1 MLANYAPAMPDVI
14 AAPMASTV
22 VSLPVPEG
30 TSFAAGEVLAV
41 LDVMKMEH
49 QLTAGSA
56 GRVTEIHVCVG
67 DHLSEGEVIVSI
79 EATDEAP
86 APTDDGPA
94 VDLDAIPPDLA
105 DLRRA
110 EELTT
115 DAQRPDAVAKRR
127 SRGQRTARENLAD
140 LCDPDTFVEY
150 GRLAVAAHRRDRT
163 LDDLRSSTPADG
175 IITGVGAIDGQRC
188 AVLVVDATVIAGTQG
203 YWHHQKIDRILEI
216 AERDHLPVVFFPEG
230 GGGRPSDPDAA
241 QVFTAGLHIT
251 SFSAFARLSG
261 RVPLVAV
268 VSGRCFAGSAV
279 FAGCADVIIA
289 TTDANLGMAGPAM
302 IEGGGM
308 GTYTPEQVGP
318 MSTQAPKGTV
328 DLVVADEAAAV
339 VAAKRYLAVVGD
351 IATTETVEH
360 VDQREM
366 RHRLPSNRR
375 QVYDMRPLLDVL
387 ADTGSVFELRR
398 SFGPAAITA
407 FARIDGRPVGVIASD
422 PMHQAGAIGPDE
434 ADKLARFLR
443 LCDAHGVPIVSLC
456 DCPGFMV
463 GPDVEEAAHVRHASR
478 LFLAGVRVTV
488 PIVAVI
494 VRKAYGLGAM
504 ALVGGSLHAP
514 RLTLAWPTAEIGGM
528 GFEGQVHLGMR
539 RELEAIAD
547 PVDRRAAFERAVENL
562 LERGRAV
569 TSAAHLEFDA
579 VIDPADTR
587 RCIISALEAA
597 EPIAKGRDPIDAW

>member
-1 MLANYAPAMPDVI
+1 MPDVI

-22 VSLPVPEG
+22 VSLPVSAG
-30 TSFAAGEVLAV
+30 SSFAAGDVLAV
-41 LDVMKMEH
+41 VDVMKMEH
-49 QLTAGSA
+49 QLTAASA
-56 GRVTEIHVCVG
+56 GRVTEVHVGIG
-67 DHLSEGEVIVSI
+67 DHLAEGEVIVSI
-79 EATDEAP
+79 EVIDHAP
-86 APTDDGPA
+86 PPSSVGQPI
-94 VDLDAIPPDLA
+94 DLDVIRPELA
-105 DLRRA
+105 DLHRA
-110 EELTT
+110 ERLTS
-115 DAQRPDAVAKRR
+115 DEQRPDALAKRR

-140 LCDPDTFVEY
+140 LCDPGTFVEY
-150 GRLAVAAHRRDRT
+150 GRLAVAAQRRHRA
-163 LDDLRSSTPADG
+163 LDDLRSTTPADG
-175 IITGVGAIDGQRC
+175 VITGIGAIDGRRC

-203 YWHHQKIDRILEI
+203 YWHHQKIDRILEV

-261 RVPLVAV
+261 RVPLVAI

-279 FAGCADVIIA
+279 FAGCADVIVA
-289 TTDANLGMAGPAM
+289 TADANLGMAGPAM

-308 GTYTPEQVGP
+308 GTYAPEQVGP
-318 MSTQAPKGTV
+318 MSIQAPKGTV
-328 DLVVADEAAAV
+328 DLVVADEQAAV
-339 VAAKRYLAVVGD
+339 AAAKRYLSFVAGG
-351 IATTETVEH
+351 AGGENAEPA
-360 VDQREM
+360 DQREL

-375 QVYDMRPLLDVL
+375 QVYEMRPLLDVL
-387 ADTGSVFELRR
+387 ADPGSVFELRR

-407 FARIDGRPVGVIASD
+407 LARIDGRPVGVVASD

-478 LFLAGVRVTV
+478 LFLAGVGLTV
-488 PIVAVI
+488 PVVAVI

-514 RLTLAWPTAEIGGM
+514 RLTVAWPTAEIGGM
-528 GFEGQVHLGMR
+528 GFEGQVQLGMR

-547 PVDRRAAFERAVENL
+547 PTERQATFERAVENL

-587 RCIISALEAA
+587 RCITAALDTA
-597 EPIAKGRDPIDAW
+597 EPIGKGRNPIDAW

>member
-1 MLANYAPAMPDVI
+1 MPDVI

-22 VSLPVPEG
+22 VSLPVPAG
-30 TSFAAGEVLAV
+30 SSFAAGDVLAV
-41 LDVMKMEH
+41 VDVMKMQH
-49 QLTAGSA
+49 QLTAESA
-56 GRVTEIHVCVG
+56 GRILEIHVGVG
-67 DHLSEGEVIVSI
+67 DHLSEGDVIVSI
-79 EATDEAP
+79 EVGDH
-86 APTDDGPA
+86 GPA
-94 VDLDAIPPDLA
+94 VSRVDQPIDLDVIPPELA
-105 DLRRA
+105 DLHRA
-110 EELTT
+110 ERLTS
-115 DAQRPDAVAKRR
+115 DEQRPDAVAKRR

-140 LCDPDTFVEY
+140 LCDPGTFVEY
-150 GRLAVAAHRRDRT
+150 GRLAVAAQRRHRS
-163 LDDLRSSTPADG
+163 LDDLRSTTPADG
-175 IITGVGAIDGQRC
+175 ILTGVGTIDGRRC

-241 QVFTAGLHIT
+241 RVFTAGLHIT

-279 FAGCADVIIA
+279 FAGCADVIVA
-289 TTDANLGMAGPAM
+289 TADANLGMAGPAM

-308 GTYTPEQVGP
+308 GTYAPEQVGP
-318 MSTQAPKGTV
+318 MSVHAPKGTV
-328 DLVVADEAAAV
+328 DLVVADEAAGVA
-339 VAAKRYLAVVGD
+339 AAKRYLALVAGG
-351 IATTETVEH
+351 ATSENVEPA
-360 VDQREM
+360 DQREL
-366 RHRLPSNRR
+366 RHRLPSDRR

-387 ADTGSVFELRR
+387 ADPGSVFELRR
-398 SFGPAAITA
+398 PFGPAAITA
-407 FARIDGRPVGVIASD
+407 LARIDGRAVGLIASD
-422 PMHQAGAIGPDE
+422 PMHRAGAIGPDE

-443 LCDAHGVPIVSLC
+443 LCDAHGLPIVSLC

-463 GPDVEEAAHVRHASR
+463 GPEVEEAGHVRHVSR
-478 LFLAGVRVTV
+478 LFLAGVRLTV

-528 GFEGQVHLGMR
+528 GLEGQVHLGMR

-547 PVDRRAAFERAVENL
+547 PTERQAAFERAVENL

-587 RCIISALEAA
+587 RHITAALEAA
-597 EPIAKGRDPIDAW
+597 EPIGRGRDPIDAW